1 MRRASFI
8 EHLEELRTRVIK
20 SLLAVAF
27 TTIVAYRFSSEILS
41 FFTRHIEQLV
51 FIYPSEAFI
60 THLII
65 SIAVGI
71 FLACPI
77 IIYQIWRF
85 IGCGLKK
92 EERKLIVVFG
102 VFSLILFLIGC
113 IFGYV
118 VIFPIGLGFLLS
130 FAKDTI
136 VPMISVSKYIS
147 FLAGITIIFGGV
159 FQLPLAMVFCT
170 KLGIVDSRYLRRHR
184 REAIVIIFIAAAF
197 FTPPDVVTQCLM
209 AIPLLLLYEVSIF
222 CSWVVG
228 KQKRLEY
235 AHSV

>member
-8 EHLEELRTRVIK
+8 EHLEELRIRAIK

-27 TTIVAYRFSSEILS
+27 TTIIAYRFSSEILL
-41 FFTRHIEQLV
+41 FFTRHIGQLV

-60 THLII
+60 THLIV
-65 SIAVGI
+65 SIAVGF
-71 FLACPI
+71 FLASPV
-77 IIYQIWRF
+77 IIYQAWRF

-92 EERKLIVVFG
+92 EERKLVIIFG
-102 VFSLILFLIGC
+102 VFSFILFLIGC
-113 IFGYV
+113 TFGYI
-118 VIFPIGLGFLLS
+118 VILPIGLGFLLS
-130 FAKDTI
+130 FAAESI
-136 VPMISVSKYIS
+136 VPMISVSKYVS
-147 FLAGITIIFGGV
+147 FLAGITLIFGGV

-170 KLGIVDSRYLRRHR
+170 KLGIVNSRYLRKHR

-209 AIPLLLLYEVSIF
+209 AVPLLLLYEVSIF
-222 CSWVVG
+222 CSWLVG

-235 AHSV
+235 AHTV

>member
-8 EHLEELRTRVIK
+8 EHLEELRIRAIK

-27 TTIVAYRFSSEILS
+27 TTIIAYRFSSQILL
-41 FFTRHIEQLV
+41 FFTHHIGQLI

-60 THLII
+60 THLVI
-65 SIAVGI
+65 SITVGI

-77 IIYQIWRF
+77 IIYQTWRF

-92 EERKLIVVFG
+92 EERKLVVIFG
-102 VFSLILFLIGC
+102 IFSFILFLIGC

-118 VIFPIGLGFLLS
+118 VIFPIGLRFLLS
-130 FAKDTI
+130 FAGEAI
-136 VPMISVSKYIS
+136 VPMISVSKYVS
-147 FLAGITIIFGGV
+147 FLSGITLIFGGV

-170 KLGIVDSRYLRRHR
+170 KLDIINSRYLRKHR
-184 REAIVIIFIAAAF
+184 REAIVIIFIVAAF

-209 AIPLLLLYEVSIF
+209 AVPLIILYEVSIF
-222 CSWVVG
+222 CSWLIG
-228 KQKRLEY
+228 KQKRIEY
-235 AHSV
+235 AHTV